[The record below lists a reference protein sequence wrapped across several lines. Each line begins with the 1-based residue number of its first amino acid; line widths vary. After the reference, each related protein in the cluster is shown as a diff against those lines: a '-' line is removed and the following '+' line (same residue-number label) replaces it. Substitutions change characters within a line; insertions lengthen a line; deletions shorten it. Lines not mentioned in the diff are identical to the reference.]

1 MVNWRIGELAN
12 WRIDGLEKLEKKLS
26 DWIENKVTMAKAKG
40 VVLGLSG
47 GIDSAVVAVLCKKVF
62 PKHTLALV
70 MPCHSIN
77 KDLDDALEL
86 AKKFNIFYK
95 IIDLSEIYDLFVSVL
110 LLDRKEKKAS
120 FKLAE
125 ENIKP
130 RLRMIT
136 LYYFAN
142 KLNYLVV
149 GTGNKTELMVGYF
162 TKYGDGGADIL
173 PLGNL
178 LKNQVRELAEYLRI
192 PKKII
197 SKPPS
202 AGLWKGQTDE
212 EEIGVSYERL
222 DKYLN
227 GEELNNK
234 MIEGVIQN
242 KIITSEHKRNTPS
255 IPDF

>member
-1 MVNWRIGELAN
+1 VNWRI
-12 WRIDGLEKLEKKLS
+12 DKLINLGKELS
-26 DWIENKVTMAKAKG
+26 DWIENKVTMAKGKG

-70 MPCHSIN
+70 MPCHSIS

-95 IIDLSEIYDLFVSVL
+95 IIDLSGIYDLFVSVL
-110 LLDRKEKKAS
+110 LDSKEKKAS
-120 FKLAE
+120 FKLAK

-212 EEIGVSYERL
+212 EEIGVSYEQL

-234 MIEGVIQN
+234 MIEEVIQN
-242 KIITSEHKRNTPS
+242 KIITSEHKRSTPT